1 MSDNT
6 GLIEMRDTLRKSA
19 DIIDELLELEKRE
32 EAGEDVKEE
41 CEAVQG
47 KLVMAML
54 KLNSIGEKL

>member
-6 GLIEMRDTLRKSA
+6 GLIEMRDTFRKSA

-41 CEAVQG
+41 YEAVQG
-47 KLVMAML
+47 KFVMVML

>member
-1 MSDNT
+1 MIK
-6 GLIEMRDTLRKSA
+6 LIFKAFYEFILVLVRWIKEIYLC
-19 DIIDELLELEKRE
+19 I
-32 EAGEDVKEE
+32 KEE

>member
-1 MSDNT
+1 MSNNT
-6 GLIEMRDTLRKSA
+6 ELIEMRDTFRKSA

-47 KLVMAML
+47 KFVMVML
-54 KLNSIGEKL
+54 KLNSISEKL

>member
-6 GLIEMRDTLRKSA
+6 GLIEMRDIFRKSA

-47 KLVMAML
+47 KFVMSML
-54 KLNSIGEKL
+54 KLNSISEKL